1 MAEAKQGAAPKAAE
15 KVLEKGL
22 LDQIVEEG
30 RMAKDSGAKER
41 GKNRVESFEDAP
53 PENHVNHGSEEAK

>member
-1 MAEAKQGAAPKAAE
+1 MAEAKQGAAPKATE

-30 RMAKDSGAKER
+30 RMAKDGGAKER
-41 GKNRVESFEDAP
+41 GKILSKSLSP
-53 PENHVNHGSEEAK
+53 GSLTVP